1 MLGAQRVTAI
11 ETLPQM
17 VITATRSERQP
28 FNTPQAVSIISE
40 EEIERLNQRR
50 FSQAELTPNFRG
62 IEDGPVCLWRQG
74 TGVKEARQT
83 SNRR

>member
-1 MLGAQRVTAI
+1 MKT
-11 ETLPQM
+11 
-17 VITATRSERQP
+17 
-28 FNTPQAVSIISE
+28 FE
-40 EEIERLNQRR
+40 EFGIDRR

-62 IEDGPVCLWRQG
+62 IGDGLVGLLRQA